1 MHEFSIQRSP
11 ALARLSPSALDIQLT
26 EGYSEEDAKYEV
38 KVQNTGSVAITGL
51 AASLSGTDAEDFT
64 LDTSSLPQ
72 SLGAGETATL
82 TVKVDTGIGAT
93 SYSPKKATLNVR
105 AENLSTLSC
114 EVSLDVSVKPTY
126 NLVFSA
132 NPVFYPAQD
141 EQNPENRQ
149 ITLRNWGSTDVT
161 LKAPPTATYCTISG
175 FNEGQVLQSGKEL
188 NFYVTP
194 KTNLVPGTY
203 QENIIIQGIAP
214 DGGIATGTLTVEV
227 RVAAAN
233 RNVTFSTSGLNFGYW
248 QEGQTPP
255 EQGVEIRNNGNISLS
270 LEVELDEAV
279 GKGFTYE
286 LRPGTRATPPVL
298 PAPKNYLDTRSL
310 WLYLVPKAGLPAG
323 DYSGTVTVKD
333 AYSGAVLGTVP
344 VSYFARKAQIEV
356 TGKDGT
362 LLATASAGNNGAAT
376 LDFGEMTY
384 GYDPAQYPQTVT
396 VKNTGNV
403 AVEVGY
409 TGGSDWL
416 ASSDSSSSTLQPG
429 ATRTMTFTVPAGKGL
444 GQHTR
449 EPGTTSGGNI
459 WVRMQNDTQAFAR
472 VYLGYTFTVTKPA
485 TWGEWLYDAQA
496 QTLTRLSDNLTL
508 QKVTAGGTSLTIGN
522 QSSGSGALDLTGT
535 ITDAGGTAY
544 TITALAEGAFRNWGS
559 KLTAVTLP
567 DGLQSIGAE
576 AFCNCASLTAID
588 IPSSVTSIGEE
599 AFRSCT
605 RLKDVTLPN
614 GLESIGSYAFN
625 SCTSL
630 TAIEIPSS
638 IQA

>member
-1 MHEFSIQRSP
+1 
-11 ALARLSPSALDIQLT
+11 
-26 EGYSEEDAKYEV
+26 
-38 KVQNTGSVAITGL
+38 
-51 AASLSGTDAEDFT
+51 
-64 LDTSSLPQ
+64 
-72 SLGAGETATL
+72 
-82 TVKVDTGIGAT
+82 
-93 SYSPKKATLNVR
+93 
-105 AENLSTLSC
+105 
-114 EVSLDVSVKPTY
+114 
-126 NLVFSA
+126 
-132 NPVFYPAQD
+132 
-141 EQNPENRQ
+141 
-149 ITLRNWGSTDVT
+149 
-161 LKAPPTATYCTISG
+161 
-175 FNEGQVLQSGKEL
+175 
-188 NFYVTP
+188 
-194 KTNLVPGTY
+194 
-203 QENIIIQGIAP
+203 
-214 DGGIATGTLTVEV
+214 
-227 RVAAAN
+227 
-233 RNVTFSTSGLNFGYW
+233 
-248 QEGQTPP
+248 
-255 EQGVEIRNNGNISLS
+255 
-270 LEVELDEAV
+270 
-279 GKGFTYE
+279 
-286 LRPGTRATPPVL
+286 
-298 PAPKNYLDTRSL
+298 
-310 WLYLVPKAGLPAG
+310 
-323 DYSGTVTVKD
+323 
-333 AYSGAVLGTVP
+333 
-344 VSYFARKAQIEV
+344 
-356 TGKDGT
+356 
-362 LLATASAGNNGAAT
+362 
-376 LDFGEMTY
+376 
-384 GYDPAQYPQTVT
+384 
-396 VKNTGNV
+396 
-403 AVEVGY
+403 
-409 TGGSDWL
+409 
-416 ASSDSSSSTLQPG
+416 
-429 ATRTMTFTVPAGKGL
+429 MTFTVPAGKGL